1 MNSAICCKI
10 HVETI
15 MKNETSQ
22 LLVSGGDERGPHNEN
37 ERLPSLFS
45 MVRDGAVLMN
55 TGSTARDQLAN
66 ERTYLAWM
74 RTALSLIGAGLALLK
89 WDAVANAAGYL
100 LAALGIVLLV
110 TSTQRYFR
118 VMRLLQQG
126 KFEPNVGGII
136 SIVAVTVAA
145 IVAAFYLQHTHQL

>member
-1 MNSAICCKI
+1 
-10 HVETI
+10 

-22 LLVSGGDERGPHNEN
+22 LLGCDAHNNEN
-37 ERLPSLFS
+37 ERLPSLFTL
-45 MVRDGAVLMN
+45 VRDGAVLAN

-66 ERTYLAWM
+66 ERTFLAWM
-74 RTALSLIGAGLALLK
+74 RTALSLIGAGLVLLK

-100 LAALGIVLLV
+100 VAAVGIVLLI

-126 KFEPNVGGII
+126 KFEPNVSGII
-136 SIVAVTVAA
+136 SIVTVTVTA
-145 IVAAFYLQHTHQL
+145 IVVAFYLQHTHQL

>member
-1 MNSAICCKI
+1 
-10 HVETI
+10 

-22 LLVSGGDERGPHNEN
+22 LLVSGGDDGRPHNNEN
-37 ERLPSLFS
+37 EPLPSLFTL
-45 MVRDGAVLMN
+45 VRDGTVLAN
-55 TGSTARDQLAN
+55 TGATARDQLAN

-89 WDAVANAAGYL
+89 WDAVANAAGYMV
-100 LAALGIVLLV
+100 AALGIVLLV

-126 KFEPNVGGII
+126 KFEPNVSGII
-136 SIVAVTVAA
+136 SIVTVTVAA